1 MDQEQRIAEL
11 ERRLSEFERARATR
25 PTISTGGR
33 RLRRGFV
40 VAALA
45 MAIVVLPGV
54 ALASHVFT
62 DVPNS
67 HTFHDEIANLSDAR
81 ITTGC
86 TPTTYCPENTV
97 TRGQMAGFLNR
108 GLGRAGSSFF
118 IGTVPV
124 GTAANVG
131 DSHTVKVGTVTGGTA
146 QVKVDA
152 SISAYIESFTGC
164 PCRAVFSIVA
174 STGASST
181 FYSTQFRGLIGGYDW
196 QSFSISDV
204 FTVPTGVNATFNIQ
218 AQMGTGT
225 GVVTAYGE
233 ITSISAPFA
242 ATGGPPE
249 TVAAPTRPEDPTV
262 PIAR

>member
-108 GLGRAGSSFF
+108 GLGRAGSSDFQ
-118 IGTVPV
+118 GTVPIP
-124 GTAANVG
+124 TAATLTG
-131 DSHTVKVGTVTGGTA
+131 THTVKVGTVSGGTA

-152 SISAYIESFTGC
+152 SISAFLESFTGC
-164 PCRAVFSIVA
+164 PCRAVYWIVA

-181 FYSTQFRGLIGGYDW
+181 NYSTQFRGLISGFDW
-196 QSFSISDV
+196 QSISISEV
-204 FTVPTGVNATFNIQ
+204 FTVPTGVNVTFSIR
-218 AQMGTGT
+218 AQMGFGT
-225 GVVTAYGE
+225 GDVTAYGT

-242 ATGGPPE
+242 ATGGAPA
-249 TVAAPTRPEDPTV
+249 TVSAPNGPEDPLA
-262 PIAR
+262 PNPR